1 MWPLDDVRRL
11 NPFEAARNQR
21 RPVVAPVVDGVCR
34 PLALC
39 GHMSSITPVA
49 ESSVAARPWSLPAD
63 LPYWILRLGAA
74 LCFIGHGAFGFIT
87 KAAWLP
93 YFAVVGIP
101 EPWAWR
107 LMPLI
112 GAVDVTVGMM
122 VLFAPR
128 RFAFGYMTVWAL
140 WTALLRPLSGEPFFE
155 TVERAGNFGVPFAL
169 LLISG
174 WPRNLRGW
182 ISSTPPTV
190 AADGR
195 QLAILTRVLQVTTV
209 LLLAGHGALGAITGK
224 AVFAT
229 HYAAAGLPAGL
240 TAAIGWFELALAAL
254 VATRRLVP
262 LLLFVCAWKLAT
274 ESLFIAAGAPLWEFV
289 ERAGSYAAPL
299 ALAMALRCS
308 RRDDA

>member
-1 MWPLDDVRRL
+1 
-11 NPFEAARNQR
+11 
-21 RPVVAPVVDGVCR
+21 
-34 PLALC
+34 
-39 GHMSSITPVA
+39 MSSIIPVA
-49 ESSVAARPWSLPAD
+49 ESSVAARPWSVPAE
-63 LPYWILRLGAA
+63 LPYWILRVGAA

-101 EPWAWR
+101 ESWAWR
-107 LMPLI
+107 LMPLV

-128 RFAFGYMTVWAL
+128 RFALGYMTIWGL

-155 TVERAGNFGVPFAL
+155 TIERAGNFGVPFAL

-174 WPRNLRGW
+174 WPRNRGW
-182 ISSTPPTV
+182 FSRVLPAV

-195 QLAILTRVLQVTTV
+195 QLAIIKRVLQITTV
-209 LLLAGHGALGAITGK
+209 LLLAGHGALGALTGK

-254 VATRRLVP
+254 IAARPAVP

-274 ESLFIAAGAPLWEFV
+274 ESLFIAEGAPIWELV

-299 ALAMALRCS
+299 ALALVM
-308 RRDDA
+308 RRRVIADKGR